1 MTNYSQINVSNQY
14 TIYKFI
20 LGFLETSKYQVIRLR
35 DDVSGIWENFC
46 IVERMKKNQLEGR
59 RCCTYF
65 WRNYEG
71 KEIDFIEERNGEL
84 QAYEFKYN
92 PRKNAKLPKDF
103 KEA

>member
-1 MTNYSQINVSNQY
+1 
-14 TIYKFI
+14 
-20 LGFLETSKYQVIRLR
+20 
-35 DDVSGIWENFC
+35 
-46 IVERMKKNQLEGR
+46 MKKNQLEGR